1 MLYQRSVLL
10 LLRLP
15 EGMDQSYGFPVTLQN
30 TEIFRSHL
38 ARLLSRA
45 IGPVDTPETLGA
57 PEKLD
62 LTIVNRAT
70 SVILTALG
78 PEDSDA
84 LLSEPLTPLEERYW
98 TWESGTPPPGWMH
111 RVNGNKMEK
120 FYYIGSV
127 AAVAILNIA
136 PYAAGQFGYYNGTC
150 WFSSPSPDVQF
161 RWLLGSQ
168 SVWILLMSSG
178 EVVSFL
184 MHTPQLFSNHS
195 TSSSG
200 TIPKPPIVV

>member
-38 ARLLSRA
+38 VRLLSRA

-70 SVILTALG
+70 SVIRTALG

-98 TWESGTPPPGWMH
+98 TWESGTPPPGP
-111 RVNGNKMEK
+111 RCDGEK
-120 FYYIGSV
+120 KCERERAQATQLPRNHYRYLCITELLTFLEPSR
-127 AAVAILNIA
+127 
-136 PYAAGQFGYYNGTC
+136 
-150 WFSSPSPDVQF
+150 SPSYVMQ
-161 RWLLGSQ
+161 L
-168 SVWILLMSSG
+168 
-178 EVVSFL
+178 VSEGAL
-184 MHTPQLFSNHS
+184 KYYAYYGAHLKQVNLKRCCWGLSLTYHVP
-195 TSSSG
+195 
-200 TIPKPPIVV
+200 